1 MSRLLFLSTGNSSL
15 SQMAEGFAM
24 EVSPDNVE
32 IVSAGLEAKGLH
44 PKAVEIMAEVGIDI
58 SNQIPKNLADID
70 LLTFDAVIALC
81 NHVREDCPV
90 LLNSLGMVHWELP
103 DPSVAKGT
111 GEDVLSQFR
120 KVRDEIRHRVQNFF
134 SAGYLS
140 FLVSQ
145 KRNIELILDNLN
157 DGIIAHDNHR
167 RMLYFNRAAEIITG
181 YQREEVLG
189 RDCHS
194 VFPNGFCGG
203 KCSFR
208 EGIPNFERISYSIDI
223 TAKDGEQCRVEM
235 SVVPMKDDSGKA
247 VGALASFHDVTKLL
261 ELERRLG
268 EIQQFSGIIGNHPT
282 MLNVFDLIRHLATSD
297 VPVLIQGES
306 GTGKELVAAAIHNE
320 GNRADKLFVPVNCGA
335 LPAGTLESEL
345 FGHVRGA
352 FTGAIKDKKGRFE
365 LADGGTIFLDEVGE
379 LSPEAQVKLLRVLQE
394 GTFER
399 VGGET
404 TIKVDVRIISA
415 TNKDL
420 KQEVVYGKFRE
431 DLYYRLCV
439 IPINLPP
446 LREKKTDIP
455 ILAEHFL
462 KRALDEAGRQNLLL
476 SHEAL
481 SAMMDY
487 QWPGNVRE
495 LQNAIQYAL
504 VKCEGNVIKPTHL
517 PDTIFAPIPKAKTQ
531 KRSRKRKLEISAVR
545 HALRETD
552 GNKVKTAKLLGVS
565 RATLYRFISDTG
577 MVNSY

>member
-24 EVSPDNVE
+24 EVSLDNVE

-58 SNQIPKNLADID
+58 SNQIPKTLADID

-103 DPSVAKGT
+103 DPGVAKGT
-111 GEDVLSQFR
+111 GEEVLAQFR
-120 KVRDEIRHRVQNFF
+120 QVRDEISHRVQNFF

-167 RMLYFNRAAEIITG
+167 RMLYFNRAAEVITG

-235 SVVPMKDDSGKA
+235 SVVPIKDDSGKA
-247 VGALASFHDVTKLL
+247 IGVLASFHDVTKLL

-335 LPAGTLESEL
+335 LPSGTLESEL

-420 KQEVVYGKFRE
+420 KQEVVHGKFRE

-439 IPINLPP
+439 VPINLPP

-462 KRALDEAGRQNLLL
+462 KRALDEAGRKNLLL

-495 LQNAIQYAL
+495 LQNSIQYAL
-504 VKCEGNVIKPTHL
+504 VKCEGNVIKPSHL
-517 PDTIFAPIPKAKTQ
+517 PDTLLSPIPKAKTQ

-552 GNKVKTAKLLGVS
+552 GNKVKAAKLLGVS

-577 MVNSY
+577 MAK